1 MSIDPALHAQSDEEI
16 LALSPEHLVPLLY
29 ARVLHHLRGALI
41 AIHEEEVAARSYHLE
56 RALTIILELM
66 ATLDLERG
74 GEVAPRL
81 IALYSYF
88 ASEIVTLGRSLDTEL
103 LRRIIEMI
111 GGLHASWEQAAHL
124 ATLGSEVA
132 CAASGDHSSFS

>member
-1 MSIDPALHAQSDEEI
+1 MSMDSALHAQSDEEI
-16 LALSPEHLVPLLY
+16 LALSPEHLVPVLY
-29 ARVLHHLRGALI
+29 ARLLHHLRGALT
-41 AIHEEEVAARSYHLE
+41 AIQEGEAAARSYHLE

-88 ASEIVTLGRSLDTEL
+88 AGEIVALGRSLDTEL

-111 GGLHASWEQAAHL
+111 GGLHESWEQAAHL
-124 ATLGSEVA
+124 TTVGSEA
-132 CAASGDHSSFS
+132 THAASGDNSSFS